1 MGLYAEHHS
10 QYHIFALILYYYL
23 VSCFPCQRKRR
34 ATGRVYDS
42 INLTQYE
49 DENARVFN
57 ELDTTNDFNGTKDQR
72 TLIDDLFSTL
82 YLNIPK

>member
-1 MGLYAEHHS
+1 
-10 QYHIFALILYYYL
+10 
-23 VSCFPCQRKRR
+23 
-34 ATGRVYDS
+34 VYDS